1 MPLCLNECGAMDN
14 ENPTHKHVPM
24 DDSPDETRRRSPD
37 TDVRGDAAA
46 TQSRGERSVESTQPT
61 PTRPRTLPEQN
72 DRTRPAPNPNATR
85 IQANPR
91 IRPSEHP
98 QAGDTVAQSAHDSDT
113 TVMNPGSRNTSA
125 SVFAHMERRIA
136 EQYQGM
142 KVLKE
147 RFVLLQTLGEGGMG
161 KVYLAKDLLREEM
174 EDSDSLIA
182 IKVLNDECRRLPGAL
197 QSLQREAKKAQTL
210 SHPNIVTVYDFDRDG
225 ETAFIT
231 MEYIEGDSL
240 KEHLRQNGRM
250 PFDKALYV
258 IERVARGLAYAHQQG
273 FAHADIKPANI
284 FLSKSGVVKILD
296 FGIAKAFT
304 EVNKEKRTLA
314 DALTEGALTPG
325 YASLEMLQGH
335 TALPVDDV
343 YSLACMYYEMI
354 RGRHPF
360 IGDNGL
366 PMPADVAQKKG
377 AKLENI
383 SGLPRRQMRALRRG
397 LEFERE
403 KRFKDAGQFLD
414 AIKKRNLKKDLSLL
428 ALAAAATGT
437 LIFLTN
443 AALDQVVPSVS
454 SLKPELGAVREAIVE
469 ADQFLSTEDIDL
481 AHRLYSQAWELAN
494 DLTAND
500 VPEREKAHAILEDR
514 MTQVSNRL
522 IARAQDT
529 SLDEYQLRELFVA
542 LEFLS
547 KDEIS
552 GNEKRINAA
561 LKDIKKRLQQFES
574 KK

>member
-1 MPLCLNECGAMDN
+1 MDN
-14 ENPTHKHVPM
+14 ENPTHKRVPM
-24 DDSPDETRRRSPD
+24 DDSPDATRRRSPD
-37 TDVRGDAAA
+37 GDGTGDVAA

-61 PTRPRTLPEQN
+61 PTRPRILPEQD

-91 IRPSEHP
+91 VRPSANPNNTFVDPVH
-98 QAGDTVAQSAHDSDT
+98 SAKT
-113 TVMNPGSRNTSA
+113 TVVNPDIRRASD
-125 SVFAHMERRIA
+125 SVFAHLERRIA

-354 RGRHPF
+354 RGKHPF
-360 IGDNGL
+360 IGADGL
-366 PMPADVAQKKG
+366 PMPADVAREKG
-377 AKLENI
+377 VKLENI
-383 SGLPRRQMRALRRG
+383 SSLPRRQMRALRKG

-443 AALDQVVPSVS
+443 AALDQVVPSVT
-454 SLKPELGAVREAIVE
+454 SLKPELGAVREAIIE
-469 ADQFLSTEDIDL
+469 GDQFLSTEDIDL

-500 VPEREKAHAILEDR
+500 VVEREKAHAILEDR
-514 MTQVSNRL
+514 MIQVSDRL
-522 IARAQDT
+522 IARSQDT
-529 SLDEYQLRELFVA
+529 SMDEYQLRELFVA

-552 GNEKRINAA
+552 GNEKRIKAA
-561 LKDIKKRLQQFES
+561 LKDITKRLQRFES

>member
-1 MPLCLNECGAMDN
+1 MDN
-14 ENPTHKHVPM
+14 ENPTPKRIPM
-24 DDSPDETRRRSPD
+24 DDSPDETRQRPE
-37 TDVRGDAAA
+37 TTARGDAATTLA
-46 TQSRGERSVESTQPT
+46 RDSRPVEPAAPST
-61 PTRPRTLPEQN
+61 PTLPRGSEED

-85 IQANPR
+85 IQVNPRVRPSANPNNTFVD
-91 IRPSEHP
+91 PVH
-98 QAGDTVAQSAHDSDT
+98 SAKT
-113 TVMNPGSRNTSA
+113 TVVNPDIRRASD
-125 SVFAHMERRIA
+125 SVFAQLERRVA

-174 EDSDSLIA
+174 EDSDTLIA

-304 EVNKEKRTLA
+304 EVSKEKRTLA

-343 YSLACMYYEMI
+343 YSLACMYYEII

-360 IGDNGL
+360 IGNDGL

-443 AALDQVVPSVS
+443 AALDQVVPSVT
-454 SLKPELGAVREAIVE
+454 SLKPELGAVREAIIE
-469 ADQFLSTEDIDL
+469 GDQFLSTEDIDL

-500 VPEREKAHAILEDR
+500 VVEREKAHAILEDR
-514 MTQVSNRL
+514 MIQVSDRL
-522 IARAQDT
+522 IARSQDT
-529 SLDEYQLRELFVA
+529 SMDEYQLRELFVA

-552 GNEKRINAA
+552 GNEKRIKAA
-561 LKDIKKRLQQFES
+561 LKDITKRLQRFES
-574 KK
+574 KN